1 MKTQSKKKLIYVRY
15 ILPPVL
21 MLLMPFTMFI
31 PAYRYISGGDITDV
45 MSAYTRISYSFEQA
59 RTVLFGGG
67 ENSGANIAFSKMFFI
82 TTIVAVLLFIIAFAV
97 SVYCAVVALTYFT
110 SEDEKR
116 AENIRTF
123 FITLIPNRVV
133 VCILQALALPLLL
146 VPYAIIPLCKYAF
159 DTRVAIALFAPDP
172 LIIGGVFLVSVFALT
187 VICVPME
194 REFDADIFKK
204 SKMQV
209 DTEAEIEDDYS
220 PIFTVNSTNDDG
232 MKEKSEMIRELLGK
246 NKEN

>member
-82 TTIVAVLLFIIAFAV
+82 TTIVAI
-97 SVYCAVVALTYFT
+97 
-110 SEDEKR
+110 
-116 AENIRTF
+116 
-123 FITLIPNRVV
+123 
-133 VCILQALALPLLL
+133 
-146 VPYAIIPLCKYAF
+146 
-159 DTRVAIALFAPDP
+159 
-172 LIIGGVFLVSVFALT
+172 
-187 VICVPME
+187 
-194 REFDADIFKK
+194 
-204 SKMQV
+204 
-209 DTEAEIEDDYS
+209 S
-220 PIFTVNSTNDDG
+220 PF
-232 MKEKSEMIRELLGK
+232 
-246 NKEN
+246 